1 MCPTR
6 PKCAS
11 HGPILPQINIKMPKS
26 TPTPAEKR
34 TGPYWPLLNQVI
46 DPELFIGIVDL
57 GLVYKITVKKKSE
70 IHVIMTLTS
79 PACPVGPHIIRE
91 VEDKLRRQKGIEKV
105 YVEITWDP
113 YWTQNMI
120 NPDIRDL
127 MF

>member
-1 MCPTR
+1 
-6 PKCAS
+6 
-11 HGPILPQINIKMPKS
+11 MPKF
-26 TPTPAEKR
+26 TPTPPEKR

-113 YWTQNMI
+113 IWTQEMI